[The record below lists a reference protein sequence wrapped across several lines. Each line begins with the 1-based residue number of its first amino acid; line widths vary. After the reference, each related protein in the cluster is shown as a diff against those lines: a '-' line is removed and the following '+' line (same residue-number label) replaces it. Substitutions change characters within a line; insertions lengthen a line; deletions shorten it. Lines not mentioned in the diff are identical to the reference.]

1 MNAIQGLILGIVQGL
16 TEFLPISSSGHLL
29 VLQKIFGIDTDGQLL
44 LNILLHLGTLVAVEV
59 PGFYDVLL
67 HLGTLVA
74 VFAVYWRRIW
84 NMLCHPIQSEL
95 KWLVVAT
102 IPAVIAAL
110 VVDFDAAFE
119 GQFIIWSF
127 YLTSVVLV
135 AGDVIGKWR
144 RRNHRVHK
152 RVGVKDALT
161 MGVMQAVAI
170 LPGLSRSGST
180 ISAGVASGLTRKR
193 AADFSFLMSIP
204 AILGSLVLELKGV
217 VLDGEPIG
225 DVTLLPTLLGVLA
238 AAVFGFIAIKGML
251 KLIRRVSMKW
261 FALYTFLLGTFLL
274 LDKFVFKIW
283 MI

>member
-44 LNILLHLGTLVAVEV
+44 LNILLHLGTLVAV
-59 PGFYDVLL
+59 
-67 HLGTLVA
+67 
-74 VFAVYWRRIW
+74 FAVYWRASGT
-84 NMLCHPIQSEL
+84 CSCTPYSPDL

-127 YLTSVVLV
+127 YLTSIVLV

-161 MGVMQAVAI
+161 MGVHAGGGHSAGPFP
-170 LPGLSRSGST
+170 LGST
-180 ISAGVASGLTRKR
+180 ISAGVASGPY
-193 AADFSFLMSIP
+193 AQA
-204 AILGSLVLELKGV
+204 GG
-217 VLDGEPIG
+217 
-225 DVTLLPTLLGVLA
+225 
-238 AAVFGFIAIKGML
+238 
-251 KLIRRVSMKW
+251 
-261 FALYTFLLGTFLL
+261 GTFP
-274 LDKFVFKIW
+274 FSCPSPPSSARW
-283 MI
+283 CWS

>member
-1 MNAIQGLILGIVQGL
+1 MGLPFAPLIPGRRNSLNAIQGLILGIVQGL

-44 LNILLHLGTLVAVEV
+44 LNILLHLGTLVAV
-59 PGFYDVLL
+59 
-67 HLGTLVA
+67 
-74 VFAVYWRRIW
+74 FAVYWRRIW
-84 NMLCHPIQSEL
+84 NMLMHPIQSDL

-110 VVDFDAAFE
+110 VVDFDTAFE

-127 YLTSVVLV
+127 YLTSIVLV

-225 DVTLLPTLLGVLA
+225 DITLVPTLLGVLA

>member
-44 LNILLHLGTLVAVEV
+44 LNILLHLGTLVAV
-59 PGFYDVLL
+59 
-67 HLGTLVA
+67 
-74 VFAVYWRRIW
+74 FAVYWRRIW
-84 NMLCHPIQSEL
+84 NMLMHPIQSDL

-127 YLTSVVLV
+127 YLTSIVLI

-180 ISAGVASGLTRKR
+180 ICAPG
-193 AADFSFLMSIP
+193 
-204 AILGSLVLELKGV
+204 
-217 VLDGEPIG
+217 
-225 DVTLLPTLLGVLA
+225 
-238 AAVFGFIAIKGML
+238 
-251 KLIRRVSMKW
+251 
-261 FALYTFLLGTFLL
+261 
-274 LDKFVFKIW
+274 
-283 MI
+283 

>member
-29 VLQKIFGIDTDGQLL
+29 VLQKIFGIDTEGQLL
-44 LNILLHLGTLVAVEV
+44 LNILLHLGTLVAV
-59 PGFYDVLL
+59 
-67 HLGTLVA
+67 
-74 VFAVYWRRIW
+74 FAVYWRRVW
-84 NMLCHPIQSEL
+84 DMLCHPIQSDL

-110 VVDFDAAFE
+110 VVNFDAAFE

-144 RRNHRVHK
+144 RQNRRVHK
-152 RVGVKDALT
+152 RVRGSDAVA
-161 MGVMQAVAI
+161 MGLMQAVAI

-193 AADFSFLMSIP
+193 AADFSFMMSIP
-204 AILGSLVLELKGV
+204 AILGSLVLELKNIV
-217 VLDGEPIG
+217 IDGEPVG
-225 DVTLLPTLLGVLA
+225 DIALLPTVLGVVA

-251 KLIRRVSMKW
+251 RLIRHVSMKW

-283 MI
+283 MV